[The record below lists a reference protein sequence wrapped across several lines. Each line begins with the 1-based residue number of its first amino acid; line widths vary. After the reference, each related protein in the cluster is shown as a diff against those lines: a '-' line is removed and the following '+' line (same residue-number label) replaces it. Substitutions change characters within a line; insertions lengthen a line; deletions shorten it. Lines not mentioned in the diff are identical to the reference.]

1 LAVPVEANE
10 IAEFTPA
17 SLINVPDAPVFR
29 LRAPDE
35 RNMRR
40 YNMLVQDDNLRMYS
54 TDEFTSEKEVAIKAL
69 WSAEDAQSILGRFRN
84 MIECEKQNIDL
95 SDEDIDWRYGKEG
108 LEERLLENHR
118 PLAVMKRKTNEYFEY
133 SPRYAIGTILK
144 GWKNLDMPFRLEAG
158 YMKTADVATLAK
170 HLIAIEEKAIA
181 DKVEGVGLTGT
192 AFLELWIACV
202 DRTRLT
208 GDEEKNLPA
217 PSLPT
222 LNPEGSTAEVNG
234 ASIAESG
241 KDESISLSSASTPT
255 KKSAAKDASL
265 ETQGTA

>member
-1 LAVPVEANE
+1 MAIPVEANE
-10 IAEFTPA
+10 IADFTPA

-40 YNMLVQDDNLRMYS
+40 YNTLVQDDNLRTYS
-54 TDEFTSEKEVAIKAL
+54 AEEFAAEKELAIKKL
-69 WSAEDAQSILGRFRN
+69 WSEEDAQPILDRFRTIAASVQQK
-84 MIECEKQNIDL
+84 IELSEEDL
-95 SDEDIDWRYGKEG
+95 TWSAALDDELFD
-108 LEERLLENHR
+108 NHR
-118 PLAVMKRKTNEYFEY
+118 PLSVMRRKTNDYFEY

-158 YMKTADVATLAK
+158 YMKTSDVAVLAK

-192 AFLELWIACV
+192 AFLELWIACM

-222 LNPEGSTAEVNG
+222 LSQEGSTQEVNG

-241 KDESISLSSASTPT
+241 KDENISLSSAPTPT
-255 KKSAAKDASL
+255 PKSAAKDATS
-265 ETQGTA
+265 ETPETE

>member
-1 LAVPVEANE
+1 MAVPVEANE

-40 YNMLVQDDNLRMYS
+40 YNTLVQDDNLRTYS
-54 TDEFTSEKEVAIKAL
+54 ADDFAAEKEVAIKAL
-69 WSAEDAQSILGRFRN
+69 WSAEDAQPILDRFRS
-84 MIECEKQNIDL
+84 IDQCVKQKIDL
-95 SDEDIDWRYGKEG
+95 SDEDVAWSAELDDT
-108 LEERLLENHR
+108 LFENHR
-118 PLAVMKRKTNEYFEY
+118 PLAVMRRKTNDYFEY

-192 AFLELWIACV
+192 AFLELWIACM

-217 PSLPT
+217 PLLPT
-222 LNPEGSTAEVNG
+222 LSPEGSTAEVNG

-241 KDESISLSSASTPT
+241 KDESISSSSAPTPT